1 MTRKQV
7 FYTLFN
13 AYAKLPNAEQVEIA
27 APVAT
32 SRRRRSSQSLMF
44 SLLPINDSV
53 RNALDAQV
61 RHFSRLVGLANITV
75 AVGVAMEGVE
85 ILHDA
90 VAWIKRRR
98 RRKTELAVRKE
109 VAELF
114 PAGEVRPKAESN
126 SDHPR
131 WVKRF
136 TRIGLIVVVAG
147 VVAEWRCGAKLE
159 DAHNA
164 VHEYD
169 LAKLTEADQKA
180 GDAAVS
186 AKTAHDEADA
196 ADIKAKAAGIAA
208 GKAQEEADTVSKQ
221 AAQLTRDLQS
231 VEDKRAKLQKSL
243 VDLAICNAPRV
254 LPIQVIVGG
263 KTSVDPLKP
272 FAGFQAII
280 EFAPEAEARRAAYQ
294 IARALIQAGWKPP
307 TITSKDDIDDGVA
320 VQQFVGPLDGSML
333 LARIRSGEATNA
345 VVDFLH
351 SYNWQ
356 AKAGSALDKNGA
368 VIEDPKI
375 VPPDG
380 LRIRVGLYP
389 AVSLVVPPGA
399 KEFAAVMAHSDQERE
414 RIRKQSQEEKLKRTE
429 EYLKTL
435 TPQQAIEWEQLEN
448 ESQEQEKL
456 WTERYNGPCQA
467 AYSLA
472 PAVL

>member
-1 MTRKQV
+1 MPVSPLWPLSLWFWLASLSSGALASYGSAFIVLVGVVGETITELTDWITPECTRKRV
-7 FYTLFN
+7 
-13 AYAKLPNAEQVEIA
+13 AKISAIVLILGL
-27 APVAT
+27 T
-32 SRRRRSSQSLMF
+32 GD
-44 SLLPINDSV
+44 LLGI
-53 RNALDAQV
+53 RETQ
-61 RHFSRLVGLANITV
+61 I
-75 AVGVAMEGVE
+75 
-85 ILHDA
+85 
-90 VAWIKRRR
+90 
-98 RRKTELAVRKE
+98 E
-109 VAELF
+109 VA
-114 PAGEVRPKAESN
+114 S
-126 SDHPR
+126 
-131 WVKRF
+131 
-136 TRIGLIVVVAG
+136 
-147 VVAEWRCGAKLE
+147 
-159 DAHNA
+159 
-164 VHEYD
+164 
-169 LAKLTEADQKA
+169 LTKEA
-180 GDAAVS
+180 GDAEKS
-186 AKTAHDEADA
+186 AKGAASNAASAKASADTANTVASDA
-196 ADIKAKAAGIAA
+196 LGKAKAAGT
-208 GKAQEEADTVSKQ
+208 KADSVEKQ
-221 AAQLTRDLQS
+221 AKELNRQLLATKTQLAAVDA
-231 VEDKRAKLQKSL
+231 KRAELRKSL

-375 VPPDG
+375 APPDG

-429 EYLKTL
+429 EYLKAL
-435 TPQQAIEWEQLEN
+435 TPQQAIEWEQLEK

-472 PAVL
+472 PAVP